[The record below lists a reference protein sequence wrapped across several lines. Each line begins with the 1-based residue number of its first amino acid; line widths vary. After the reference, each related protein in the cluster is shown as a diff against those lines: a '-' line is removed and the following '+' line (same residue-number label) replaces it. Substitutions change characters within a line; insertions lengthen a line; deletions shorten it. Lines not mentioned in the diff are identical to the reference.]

1 MSKIRDILEAR
12 KPPSREEID
21 KLLHNV
27 NRAANA
33 ASDVV
38 VYLNNAARKSKL
50 KRNEVKRAMKMAVR
64 TKGEIFDILE
74 DMLDV
79 VTAMKR
85 EAGEL

>member
-1 MSKIRDILEAR
+1 MSKLR
-12 KPPSREEID
+12 KVLDEKKQPSREEID

-33 ASDVV
+33 ASNVV
-38 VYLNNAARKSKL
+38 VYLNTAARTSKL
-50 KRNEVKRAMKMAVR
+50 KRREVRKAMKLAEKSKAEVFAIM
-64 TKGEIFDILE
+64 E

>member
-1 MSKIRDILEAR
+1 MSKLR
-12 KPPSREEID
+12 KVLDEKKQPSREEID

-33 ASDVV
+33 ASDAV
-38 VYLNNAARKSKL
+38 VYLNAASKTSKL
-50 KRNEVKRAMKMAVR
+50 KRREVRKAMKLAEKSKAEVFAIM
-64 TKGEIFDILE
+64 E